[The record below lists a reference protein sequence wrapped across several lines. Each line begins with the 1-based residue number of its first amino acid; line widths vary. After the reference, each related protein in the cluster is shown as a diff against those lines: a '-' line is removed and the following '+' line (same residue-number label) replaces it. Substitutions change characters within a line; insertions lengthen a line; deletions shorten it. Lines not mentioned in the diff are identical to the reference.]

1 MKLHFC
7 AAVSVAAVLTG
18 GVALVAPLS
27 VRAQVTTNPDALDSI
42 TPEQKPRQEASA
54 SGHKA
59 LAQRSARVGADSSA
73 TVKPAAASQLTAPEK
88 PVDGAVA
95 AASGKSDAQPQASAP
110 AKPVAPGKPPPPPTI
125 PPAPPPIP
133 ILTPPPTPVDL
144 HPFPNPADP
153 PAVKDAQGAATPID
167 GGVRI
172 TFAAKSFDLNAET
185 RDAVLAFVKA
195 LQEKP
200 DSRALIDAIGSGA
213 PNDPSRPRRMALQ
226 RGLAVRAVLMNAGVP
241 STRIYVRVL
250 PALASPSPEPADRVD
265 IRRSDAVP

>member
-7 AAVSVAAVLTG
+7 AAMSVAAVLTG

-27 VRAQVTTNPDALDSI
+27 AGAQVTTNPDALDSI
-42 TPEQKPRQEASA
+42 TPEQKPKQEATA
-54 SGHKA
+54 SVRKA
-59 LAQRSARVGADSSA
+59 RPQKPARVGSDAGAS
-73 TVKPAAASQLTAPEK
+73 VKPAAASQLTAPEK
-88 PVDGAVA
+88 PVDGTVA
-95 AASGKSDAQPQASAP
+95 ATSGKSDAQSQASAP
-110 AKPVAPGKPPPPPTI
+110 AKPAAPGKPPPPPTI

-133 ILTPPPTPVDL
+133 VLAPPPVPVDL

-172 TFAAKSFDLNAET
+172 TFAAKSSDLNAET
-185 RDAVLAFVKA
+185 RDAVLAFVKV

-200 DSRALIDAIGSGA
+200 DSRALVDAIGSGA

-250 PALASPSPEPADRVD
+250 PAPTSPGPEPADRVD